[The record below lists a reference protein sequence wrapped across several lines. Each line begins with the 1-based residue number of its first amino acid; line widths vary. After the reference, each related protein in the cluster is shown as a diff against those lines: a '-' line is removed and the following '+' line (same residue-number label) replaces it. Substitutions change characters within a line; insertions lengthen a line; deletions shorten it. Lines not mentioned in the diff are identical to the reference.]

1 MNHIRLKQIYENVS
15 LIDSEAISQLKNLID
30 EYPYYYLPYVILA
43 KYYYKRDNDIHVFF
57 LKQAS
62 IRVQDRKCLYEYIH
76 EKLDIKS
83 SVDEIISE
91 KEEVNFDLS
100 SQKENQTTSEIQLEG
115 FDSKNDAGETIEAF
129 EISESETIS
138 IEIQPTTDVNEFL
151 QDFEKEDEVSIAEN
165 DEPTDLE
172 IEEIQP
178 ETEAVD
184 EIEDLQEIKELA
196 TEIENEIV
204 ETESTY
210 DNSLI
215 ESEPEVLPEIETIE
229 TVTIAAT
236 ESEEEEIE
244 FTIHSNDF
252 NQIESEDA
260 EAIEPEN
267 ETIIEDYQEDFVLSN
282 PIETKEE
289 TEISELLELRK
300 NPIYSIEQA
309 LASKSKVETTKV
321 QAVSSEMDFFE
332 WLKHPEN
339 NSNLN
344 QKHEE
349 ENAFEIEE
357 EPIERHQSMDL
368 IEKFITVSPQISRPK
383 KEFFSA
389 ENMAKKSEVLELDF
403 VSETLANLYLENGSF
418 DLAIKVYEKL
428 SLQNPSKKPY
438 FASLIKKIKKENK

>member
-1 MNHIRLKQIYENVS
+1 MVAQGMNHIRLKQIYENVS
-15 LIDSEAISQLKNLID
+15 LIDSEAISQLKNLIE
-30 EYPYYYLPYVILA
+30 EYPNYYLPYVILA

-62 IRVQDRKCLYEYIH
+62 IRVQDRKRLYEYIH
-76 EKLDIKS
+76 ETLDIKS

-91 KEEVNFDLS
+91 KEEVNVDLS
-100 SQKENQTTSEIQLEG
+100 SQTENQTTSEILLEG
-115 FDSKNDAGETIEAF
+115 FDSKNDAGETSEA
-129 EISESETIS
+129 IDVLESETITS
-138 IEIQPTTDVNEFL
+138 EIQPTTDVNEFL

-165 DEPTDLE
+165 VEPSFLE
-172 IEEIQP
+172 IEEQTETQP
-178 ETEAVD
+178 ETEAIT

-196 TEIENEIV
+196 TEIEA
-204 ETESTY
+204 
-210 DNSLI
+210 I
-215 ESEPEVLPEIETIE
+215 EP
-229 TVTIAAT
+229 VTLAAT

-252 NQIESEDA
+252 NQIETKEA
-260 EAIEPEN
+260 EAIEPEIQ
-267 ETIIEDYQEDFVLSN
+267 TLIKDYQEEFVLSN
-282 PIETKEE
+282 PLETKVEN
-289 TEISELLELRK
+289 EISELLELRK
-300 NPIYSIEQA
+300 NPIYSIEHA
-309 LASKSKVETTKV
+309 LENKSKKETSKFEPI
-321 QAVSSEMDFFE
+321 SSEMDFFE

-339 NSNLN
+339 NPNLN
-344 QKHEE
+344 QKNEE
-349 ENAFEIEE
+349 ENAIEIGE

-403 VSETLANLYLENGSF
+403 VSETLANLYVENGSF